1 MIARMERAVHSVS
14 HSESS
19 FGAIVRA
26 AAFRWLC
33 FALMTVA
40 AVLNESVP
48 GRKLD
53 DPLLSVIP
61 FVPFVERWNYWLWLV
76 AWIPGTFALLAI
88 DRARFVRLM
97 LAGGISSLLR
107 GLCIIAT
114 SLGPVR
120 GDDINSAL
128 PWDLDLYLRVI
139 GQILDPFA
147 VFVEHSASVWLTKD
161 LFFSGHTESTL
172 LLVLYSWRHP
182 RLRNVGLAL
191 HGVVVL
197 SLFLGH
203 IHYTIDVIG
212 GWVAAIFVFFVMERL
227 LGNERST
234 AVGDREVLP
243 VESR

>member
-1 MIARMERAVHSVS
+1 M
-14 HSESS
+14 
-19 FGAIVRA
+19 RA

-40 AVLNESVP
+40 AVLNEGIP
-48 GRKLD
+48 GRKID
-53 DPLLSVIP
+53 DPLLSAIP
-61 FVPFVERWNYWLWLV
+61 YVPFVERWNYWLWLV
-76 AWIPGTFALLAI
+76 AWIPGTFALLAV
-88 DRARFVRLM
+88 DRSRFVRLM

-120 GDDINSAL
+120 GEDINASL
-128 PWDLDLYLRVI
+128 PWNLELYLRVI

-182 RLRNVGLAL
+182 RLRTIGLVLHAL
-191 HGVVVL
+191 VVV

-203 IHYTIDVIG
+203 IHYTIDVVG
-212 GWVAAIFVFFVMERL
+212 GWVAAILVYVVVERL
-227 LGNERST
+227 LGRERSN
-234 AVGDREVLP
+234 AVGDREVFP
-243 VESR
+243 VEPR